1 MIEELHHFGEATT
14 YGEFLLFKGL
24 AACVETDKDHK
35 RYKSND
41 GNSKLI
47 QGVSDHFDYKISSE
61 NWTKQ
66 TRSMVEGHETVEKP
80 LRALEFIWCKTK
92 TGLSSLLSK
101 DF

>member
-1 MIEELHHFGEATT
+1 M
-14 YGEFLLFKGL
+14 

-47 QGVSDHFDYKISSE
+47 QGVSDNSNYKISSQS
-61 NWTKQ
+61 WLKQ
-66 TRSMVEGHETVEKP
+66 THSMVQEHETVEKP
-80 LRALEFIWCKTK
+80 LRAFEFMWCKTE
-92 TGLSSLLSK
+92 TELSSFPSE